1 MRSRRTPALS
11 NHSHNFWEVLT
22 RSRKNPVGGILGLR
36 CILHF
41 MIRKT
46 PKGYVLLSKT
56 TGKKLGGPYK
66 TRNQALK
73 RERQVQFFKRR
84 KAA

>member
-1 MRSRRTPALS
+1 
-11 NHSHNFWEVLT
+11 
-22 RSRKNPVGGILGLR
+22 
-36 CILHF
+36 

-66 TRNQALK
+66 TREQAVK

>member
-1 MRSRRTPALS
+1 MWAQAPSPVRLPPHTP
-11 NHSHNFWEVLT
+11 
-22 RSRKNPVGGILGLR
+22 PGIQH
-36 CILHF
+36 C

-56 TGKKLGGPYK
+56 TGKRLGGPYK
-66 TRNQALK
+66 TRDQALK

>member
-1 MRSRRTPALS
+1 
-11 NHSHNFWEVLT
+11 
-22 RSRKNPVGGILGLR
+22 
-36 CILHF
+36 

-66 TRNQALK
+66 TRDQALK
-73 RERQVQFFKRR
+73 LRR
-84 KAA
+84 LAGV

>member
-1 MRSRRTPALS
+1 
-11 NHSHNFWEVLT
+11 
-22 RSRKNPVGGILGLR
+22 
-36 CILHF
+36 

-56 TGKKLGGPYK
+56 TRKKLGGPYK
-66 TRNQALK
+66 TRAQALK

>member
-1 MRSRRTPALS
+1 
-11 NHSHNFWEVLT
+11 
-22 RSRKNPVGGILGLR
+22 
-36 CILHF
+36 
-41 MIRKT
+41 
-46 PKGYVLLSKT
+46 VLLSKT

-66 TRNQALK
+66 TRDQALK

>member
-1 MRSRRTPALS
+1 
-11 NHSHNFWEVLT
+11 
-22 RSRKNPVGGILGLR
+22 
-36 CILHF
+36 

-46 PKGYVLLSKT
+46 PKGYVLLSRT
-56 TGKKLGGPYK
+56 TGRKLGGPYK
-66 TRNQALK
+66 TRGQAVK

>member
-1 MRSRRTPALS
+1 
-11 NHSHNFWEVLT
+11 
-22 RSRKNPVGGILGLR
+22 
-36 CILHF
+36 

-56 TGKKLGGPYK
+56 AGKKLGGPYK
-66 TRNQALK
+66 TREQALK

>member
-1 MRSRRTPALS
+1 
-11 NHSHNFWEVLT
+11 
-22 RSRKNPVGGILGLR
+22 
-36 CILHF
+36 

-66 TRNQALK
+66 TREQALK
-73 RERQVQFFKRR
+73 RVANIRQRGRR
-84 KAA
+84 DPRGDLSWHALRHARVGMDRHT